1 MTKLNDPMR
10 ILLSTAAQRETS
22 SVLPI
27 PRSLTARAQTTKAI
41 AQLLAA
47 GFAEERETSDPQ
59 IVHRTDAD
67 LRFGVFATA
76 VGLAAIG
83 IGDDNAP
90 EAQSALPP
98 APAFSKKAA
107 VITLLERDTGA
118 SMPELIAATD
128 WLPHTTRAAL
138 TGLRKAGHVVERS
151 RRDGATCY
159 RIIAGV

>member
-1 MTKLNDPMR
+1 MTKLNDTMR
-10 ILLSTAAQRETS
+10 ILLSAAAQRETS

-27 PRSLTARAQTTKAI
+27 PRSLTASAQTAKAI
-41 AQLLAA
+41 THLLAA
-47 GFAEERETSDPQ
+47 GFADERETSDPQ
-59 IVHRTDAD
+59 AVHRTDAD
-67 LRFGVFATA
+67 LRFGVFATV

-83 IGDDNAP
+83 IGDDGAP
-90 EAQSALPP
+90 EAQPALPP

-107 VITLLERDTGA
+107 VITLLARDMGA
-118 SMPELIAATD
+118 SVPELIAATG

-159 RIIAGV
+159 RIVAGV